1 MNIFHIIIR
10 GIIQGLTEFLPV
22 SSNGQLVII
31 EHIAGHEN
39 NSLFFNTMLH
49 TGMLIALIVAYRKLI
64 IRLFHAILTII
75 SDIIMGRY
83 RWSEMNEDE
92 NLLIMLIISF
102 VPLFLL
108 FVPLPFSGG
117 LNATDIAQILMEKN
131 AYFLITGI
139 STTATGILLI
149 LGYLSSDMT
158 DKLYKK
164 RGIVRKKGA
173 GRRYLNVI
181 DSLSMGTAQLFAVIF
196 PGLSR
201 MVSVFVMGEM
211 RGINKQKSLDY
222 AFLTSIPAIVM
233 ATVLEGNHAI
243 HSDTF
248 RSDMLLPLTFGIVL
262 SAVTGLFSITFLK
275 RILTKNNIRFFVSYN
290 IIIGTVVT
298 AVGIIEL
305 NSGVNFFTGKYLVFI

>member
-22 SSNGQLVII
+22 SSSGQLVIM
-31 EHIAGHEN
+31 EHISGHEN

-49 TGMLIALIVAYRKLI
+49 TGVLIALIVAYRKLI
-64 IRLFHAILTII
+64 VRLFHAILTII
-75 SDIIMGRY
+75 FDIIMGRY

-92 NLLIMLIISF
+92 NLLIMLIISY
-102 VPLFLL
+102 VPLTLL

-117 LNATDIAQILMEKN
+117 LNATDVAQILMEKN
-131 AYFLITGI
+131 AYLLITGI
-139 STTATGILLI
+139 STIVTGILLV
-149 LGYLSSDMT
+149 LGYLSNDMT

-164 RGIVRKKGA
+164 RGIVRRKGA

-181 DSLSMGTAQLFAVIF
+181 DSLSMGTAQLFAIVF

-211 RGINKQKSLDY
+211 RGINKQKAMDY

-233 ATVLEGNHAI
+233 ATVLEGNHTL

-248 RSDMLLPLTFGIVL
+248 RSDMLLPLAFGIAI
-262 SAVTGLFSITFLK
+262 SAVTGLFTVTFLK
-275 RILTKNNIRFFVSYN
+275 WILKKKSVRFFVFYN
-290 IIIGTVVT
+290 IIIGIAIT
-298 AVGIIEL
+298 AVSIIEL
-305 NSGVNFFTGKYLVFI
+305 NNGINLFTGKYLVFI